1 MKKIN
6 VVHICSSL
14 DGGAG
19 LCAKRIIQ
27 STSNLGINNYVLVKK
42 GKKTEN
48 IDIVDIKYAKGLL
61 YYIHKL
67 FHHFHLWPKD
77 NVINYKIL
85 KAIIHHDIYGVFT
98 SPLTEYRISEHQWI
112 SEADI
117 IHIHWVGGFLDY
129 ESFFKTV
136 RKPIVWTMH
145 DENAGL
151 GGFHYE
157 LWKNMSTH
165 KGLQIDHDMEQ
176 IKKKAYGHVKSMQ
189 IVAISSMMKDFI
201 TSNTLLRNFPCT
213 LIHNGIDPDNFEI
226 YDKQQARKELGLI
239 SDAKIFL
246 FSAYNIHDP
255 NKGFLRVVEALE
267 RCDIP
272 NKMLV
277 CIGMSNL
284 PMPDVS
290 FPIILTG
297 LLTSQVKISKYYSA
311 ADVFLQSSFEET
323 FSQTPLEAMAC
334 GTPVVALPFSGAH
347 DLISQDNGIVCD
359 DFTTEAL
366 AKGIMQ
372 AINRYYDREKIR
384 EDVINRFSYDKI
396 VQQYI
401 ELYKTVLN
409 K

>member
-61 YYIHKL
+61 YYIQKL
-67 FHHFHLWPKD
+67 FHHFHLWPKA

-213 LIHNGIDPDNFEI
+213 LIHNGIDENQFTLIERDLARDALGINK
-226 YDKQQARKELGLI
+226 DKL
-239 SDAKIFL
+239 IFL
-246 FSAYNIHDP
+246 FAAYDVYEDRKGLKVLINALNQLNSP
-255 NKGFLRVVEALE
+255 NMTLICLGNYIDKPQLAFETMFEGFISHPR
-267 RCDIP
+267 
-272 NKMLV
+272 
-277 CIGMSNL
+277 
-284 PMPDVS
+284 
-290 FPIILTG
+290 
-297 LLTSQVKISKYYSA
+297 LLSLYYSS
-311 ADVFLQSSFEET
+311 ADFFVMPSFQEA
-323 FSQTPLEAMAC
+323 FAQTPMEAMAC
-334 GTPVVALPFSGAH
+334 GTPVIAFPCSGVT
-347 DLISQDNGIVCD
+347 DLIKSFNGVVCK
-359 DFTTEAL
+359 DFTKEAL
-366 AKGIMQ
+366 YESIKYAMT
-372 AINRYYDREKIR
+372 RHYDRNKIR
-384 EDVINRFSYDKI
+384 NDVIERFSYRRIAKQY
-396 VQQYI
+396 VQLYE
-401 ELYKTVLN
+401 ELLK
-409 K
+409 